1 MTKSFADGSGE
12 KQNMT
17 LTRLRWV
24 TIVLP
29 ILFIIVFE
37 LVEDLLLEPVFG
49 RWVGHL
55 ITFVAVGI
63 GAAALPLVVFQTV
76 EQVEGRLRR
85 QNRDLAAVNGIS
97 RVVSGSLDL
106 DTILR
111 HALDKVLEAA
121 EAEAAEIFCLTK
133 RVVS

>member
-63 GAAALPLVVFQTV
+63 GAAALSLVVFQTV
-76 EQVEGRLRR
+76 EQV
-85 QNRDLAAVNGIS
+85 
-97 RVVSGSLDL
+97 
-106 DTILR
+106 
-111 HALDKVLEAA
+111 
-121 EAEAAEIFCLTK
+121 
-133 RVVS
+133 